1 MANQKSIDFTFGII
15 TAGGTNPREEID
27 DQSVSARIIQI
38 INSILSQKIPNF
50 EIIIVGGNDYYAKF
64 ESIKH
69 IKFEESRRTLA
80 RNGRKFEFKRK
91 GYITRKKNL
100 ITINA
105 KYENIVFMHDYYA
118 LAPNWYTNM
127 LLFGNEF
134 DVQMN
139 SIKDM
144 KGNRYHDW
152 ELMDLPGLNMESHL
166 PYEVQDLNKFQ
177 YISGGY
183 WVAKKSVM
191 ELHPLNENLAWGEG
205 EDVEWSNR
213 VKKDYKF
220 VMNAKSEVKLIK
232 ERFADTNRKV
242 VSSSSIA
249 NLRRLNA
256 FKLISHRGN
265 IDGPNKKLEN
275 SPHYIGKALNLGF
288 DVEIDVW
295 FLDGNY
301 FLGHEEPQFPILEEF
316 LQNEKLWCHA
326 KNLQALEQMLLN
338 PEIHC
343 FWHQNDTVTLTS
355 RNVVWSFPG
364 TEAIKGSICVLPD
377 VASSISENCIGVC
390 SDFISRYK

>member
-1 MANQKSIDFTFGII
+1 MANEKSMDFTFGII
-15 TAGGTNPREEID
+15 TGGSKNHREKINN
-27 DQSVSARIIQI
+27 QSVSTRIIQI
-38 INSILSQKIPNF
+38 INSISSQYIPNF
-50 EIIIVGGNDYYAKF
+50 EIIIVGGNDYFTEF
-64 ESIKH
+64 ESVKH
-69 IKFEESRRTLA
+69 FKFKESRRTLV
-80 RNGRKFEFKRK
+80 RIGRKFEFKRK
-91 GYITRKKNL
+91 AYITRKKNL
-100 ITINA
+100 IIKYA

-118 LAPNWYTNM
+118 LAPNWYKNM
-127 LLFGNEF
+127 VLFGDEF
-134 DVQMN
+134 DIQMN
-139 SIKDM
+139 SVRDM

-191 ELHPLNENLAWGEG
+191 ERYPLNEDLSWGEG
-205 EDVEWSNR
+205 EDIEWSKR

-220 VMNAKSEVKLIK
+220 AINAKSEVNLIK
-232 ERFADTNRKV
+232 EKYSDPNRKI

-249 NLRRLNA
+249 NLRKLNTI
-256 FKLISHRGN
+256 KLISHRGN

-275 SPHYIGKALNLGF
+275 SPNYIGEALNYGF

-295 FLDGNY
+295 FIDGNY
-301 FLGHEEPQFPILEEF
+301 FLGHDEPQYPIPEEF

-338 PEIHC
+338 PKIHC

-355 RNVVWSFPG
+355 RNIVWSFPG
-364 TEAIKGSICVLPD
+364 TKAIKGSICVLPD

-390 SDFISRYK
+390 SDFILAYK